1 MCCDKFVEDLKDE
14 VRESTSVQ
22 DVVQPSNARKNVVC
36 FGCLNR
42 VIKTRIRDK
51 EANSN
56 SPAEKSRVKKRART
70 LAMEIQVCLTSS
82 VSCVNIHANMQ
93 TNIRTKRVE
102 HACCCCAVTNCVSTC
117 ISYEEHVCLWG
128 HCTCVWWNGLQESGS

>member
-1 MCCDKFVEDLKDE
+1 MCCDKFVEGLKDE
-14 VRESTSVQ
+14 VRESTSVR

-70 LAMEIQVCLTSS
+70 HSGNGDSGVFDIIS
-82 VSCVNIHANMQ
+82 VLC
-93 TNIRTKRVE
+93 E
-102 HACCCCAVTNCVSTC
+102 HPC
-117 ISYEEHVCLWG
+117 
-128 HCTCVWWNGLQESGS
+128 